1 MKRKRIYRT
10 QVKLKEHKKRT
21 VIFEITGTQ
30 CIRDK
35 KNKLEMK
42 TLRIEE
48 KMLTMEGKKRRSNYI
63 SIVKIKIQENI
74 TGTKIHLGL
83 YI

>member
-1 MKRKRIYRT
+1 MKRKRIYKT

-30 CIRDK
+30 WLRDK

-42 TLRIEE
+42 KMLRIEE
-48 KMLTMEGKKRRSNYI
+48 KMLTVEGKE
-63 SIVKIKIQENI
+63 IQLHTYSKN
-74 TGTKIHLGL
+74 
-83 YI
+83 